1 MIDFHLDARSGLP
14 PSQQLVKQVTDA
26 LRLGRLRE
34 GDQLPTVREV
44 VASLAINPNTV
55 LKAYRELEHRGLVGA
70 RPGQGTYVRKTL
82 PSASLADQR
91 ALRRGLLRW
100 LRSAQ
105 AAGVDQE
112 GILALVGSVLREAE
126 TEAEAEGIA

>member
-1 MIDFHLDARSGLP
+1 MINFHLDARSGLP
-14 PSQQLVKQVTDA
+14 PSQQLVKQVMDA

-70 RPGQGTYVRKTL
+70 RPGHGTFVRGSL
-82 PSASLADQR
+82 PAASLKDQQ
-91 ALRRGLLRW
+91 ALRRGLVRW
-100 LRSAQ
+100 VRAAQ
-105 AAGVDQE
+105 AAGVDHD
-112 GILALVGSVLREAE
+112 GILALVGSVLREADE
-126 TEAEAEGIA
+126 EGAA